1 MKLYDTIAAIATP
14 IGIGGITIIRISGE
28 NAVEIAS
35 SLAKPKSGIALSE
48 AESRKLYLCDIYDNG
63 RPLDEALVTVMRAP
77 ASYTGEDVV
86 EINCHGGYI
95 AARSVL
101 DAALTHGARL
111 AEAGEFTR
119 RAFINGKT
127 DLTRVEATA
136 DLIDANSRLGA
147 QNAANALAGRLAEK
161 ISALRETLLD
171 LASEISAAADYPEE
185 IEEIDRKSFEA
196 RLIEVKDSISGLISG
211 FETGKILRDG
221 ICTVIVG
228 RPNVGKSSVLN
239 ALAGVER
246 AIVTDIPGTTRD
258 VIEENINLGG
268 IALRLLD
275 TAGIHDSSDE
285 VEKIGIQKS
294 LENISS
300 ADLCIFVADSSEEI
314 CAEDLNIIKELRGKN
329 TIVLLNKADKAE
341 PDVLKYADELGV
353 KPSDVIVTAA
363 PKDAPPRGIDKLCEE
378 IKKRF
383 LSGEIS
389 SEDVFITS
397 EHQKMS
403 LSAAMSS
410 IDNMLSCINS
420 GAPDD
425 LLFVDLED
433 AVTALGEITGETVQ
447 EEIIDRVFER
457 FCVGK

>member
-63 RPLDEALVTVMRAP
+63 RLLDEALVTVMRAP

-136 DLIDANSRLGA
+136 DLIDANSRFGA

-211 FETGKILRDG
+211 FETGKILRNG

-268 IALRLLD
+268 IALRLL
-275 TAGIHDSSDE
+275 
-285 VEKIGIQKS
+285 QKS

-314 CAEDLNIIKELRGKN
+314 CAEDLNIIKELRSKN

-447 EEIIDRVFER
+447 DEIIDRVFER

>member
-63 RPLDEALVTVMRAP
+63 RLLDEALVTVMRAP

-136 DLIDANSRLGA
+136 DLIDANSRFGA

-211 FETGKILRDG
+211 FETGKILRNG

-275 TAGIHDSSDE
+275 TAGIHDSSDY
-285 VEKIGIQKS
+285 KKS

-314 CAEDLNIIKELRGKN
+314 CAEDLNIIKELRSKN

-447 EEIIDRVFER
+447 DEIIDRVFER

>member
-1 MKLYDTIAAIATP
+1 M
-14 IGIGGITIIRISGE
+14 
-28 NAVEIAS
+28 
-35 SLAKPKSGIALSE
+35 
-48 AESRKLYLCDIYDNG
+48 
-63 RPLDEALVTVMRAP
+63 
-77 ASYTGEDVV
+77 
-86 EINCHGGYI
+86 
-95 AARSVL
+95 
-101 DAALTHGARL
+101 
-111 AEAGEFTR
+111 
-119 RAFINGKT
+119 
-127 DLTRVEATA
+127 
-136 DLIDANSRLGA
+136 
-147 QNAANALAGRLAEK
+147 
-161 ISALRETLLD
+161 
-171 LASEISAAADYPEE
+171 
-185 IEEIDRKSFEA
+185 
-196 RLIEVKDSISGLISG
+196 
-211 FETGKILRDG
+211 
-221 ICTVIVG
+221 G

-314 CAEDLNIIKELRGKN
+314 CAEDLNIIKELRSKN

-447 EEIIDRVFER
+447 DEIIDRVFER